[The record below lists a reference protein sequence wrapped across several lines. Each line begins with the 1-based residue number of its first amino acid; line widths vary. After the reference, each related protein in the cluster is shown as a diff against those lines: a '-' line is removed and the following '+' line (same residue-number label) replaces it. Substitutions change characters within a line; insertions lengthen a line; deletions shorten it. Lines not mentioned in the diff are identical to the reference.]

1 MPFKFYSNMVSQAS
15 KRVASGIF
23 ATGLGLIAFGVLIF
37 LLPVLFAAIAAIFF
51 CVMGLGACLT
61 ALKIYIA
68 QRAIDKQMHQDDD
81 ESDDYRKNVRIKID

>member
-1 MPFKFYSNMVSQAS
+1 MISQAS

-51 CVMGLGACLT
+51 CVIGIGACAT

-68 QRAIDKQMHQDDD
+68 QRAIDKQMKRGDND
-81 ESDDYRKNVRIKID
+81 SDDYRRNVRIKID

>member
-1 MPFKFYSNMVSQAS
+1 MISQAS

-51 CVMGLGACLT
+51 CVMGFGACVT
-61 ALKIYIA
+61 ALKIYIT
-68 QRAIDKQMHQDDD
+68 QRAIDKQIRREDN
-81 ESDDYRKNVRIKID
+81 ESSGYRENVRIKTEQ